1 MEDIAM
7 CGRLLLALILLIVL
21 GPLGTSMPA
30 GAQEPATPIIEG
42 EMAAG
47 AFAPVPDAA
56 RGPAIPES
64 GYLVE
69 EIRDG
74 LYWVTDGSYQ
84 VMFLTT
90 GEGVILVDAPPSLGP
105 KLAQAIADVTDEPVK
120 YVVYSHHHADHVGA
134 AGQFAETAT
143 YVGHEATA
151 ELLTRSN
158 DPNRPVPTVT
168 FADSYELTLGNQTLQ
183 LDYHGNNHE
192 PGGVFIY
199 APKQKVLMVVD
210 IVFPGWVP
218 FAELGLAE
226 DVPGFIAAHDQ
237 ILAYDFDTFIG
248 GHLTRLGTRED
259 VKTAKEFV
267 LDVKANA
274 AEALQTVDFMAIAQQ
289 VGFDNPWA
297 LFDTYFEAA
306 ARTCAEATIPDW
318 QERLGGADVFTEGH
332 CRVMVESLRVD

>member
-1 MEDIAM
+1 MRRHM
-7 CGRLLLALILLIVL
+7 LLILIPLTVL
-21 GPLGTSMPA
+21 GPLGTVMPA
-30 GAQEPATPIIEG
+30 GAQETATPVGQEEMTAG
-42 EMAAG
+42 EL
-47 AFAPVPDAA
+47 APIPDAA
-56 RGPAIPES
+56 RGPAIPET

-105 KLAQAIADVTDEPVK
+105 NLATAIADVTDEPIT
-120 YVVYSHHHADHVGA
+120 YFVYSHHHADHVGA

-158 DPNRPVPTVT
+158 DPNRPVPTIT
-168 FADSYELTLGNQTLQ
+168 FADSYELTLGDQTLQ

-192 PGGVFIY
+192 PGNSFIY
-199 APKQKVLMVVD
+199 APEQKVLMVVD

-218 FAELGLAE
+218 FVGLAQAE
-226 DVPGFIAAHDQ
+226 DIPGFMAAHDQ

-259 VKTAKEFV
+259 VETAQAFV
-267 LDVKANA
+267 LDVQANA
-274 AEALQTVDFMAIAQQ
+274 AAALQSVDFMAIAQE
-289 VGFDNPWA
+289 VGFENPWA
-297 LFDTYFEAA
+297 LFDAYLGAVARECAA
-306 ARTCAEATIPDW
+306 ATIPVW
-318 QERLGGADVFTEGH
+318 QERLGGTDVFTEGH
-332 CRVMVESLRVD
+332 CWTMVGSLRVD